1 MIGIAILNTP
11 RRTQFNPLRSPIGR
25 RLLLQTLGLSFILTL
40 FITAY
45 LLHSDYQRG
54 LKQFEAQLDQIKH
67 SYLPSLSYSLW
78 NFDQLQIESQLAGI
92 MNFPG
97 IQHVAIITLDQHTY
111 QAGNQPRAHDER
123 VHYNLAFE
131 LENESYP
138 IGQLIIHRSYDQ
150 LHNEIQS
157 RGVDILLTQFIKM
170 LSISILILYLV
181 NRVIS
186 RRLWK
191 LSHWANSIE
200 LLPDHH
206 IEAPYFNDRID
217 DELTQLVKAIRNMQ
231 DRLQQ
236 EAATQLHSRQQLEN
250 TKEKLAIAIDNASIG
265 FCEYDVQN
273 NQYQAN
279 HHFMRHIGLHN
290 HDATLH
296 PQLLT
301 VLLNA
306 LQGEKA
312 NEQREYVSQLL
323 NGMVH
328 RIADHYALNTLY
340 GEQRFLDI
348 TLQATHYTNNKP
360 NIILICST
368 DKTDEHSAS
377 QQAKELTINLENKVT
392 QRTEAL
398 YHEQHQAKHTIH
410 RLNTQVHSLTRRLE
424 QHQEQRLHR
433 LLTQELARC
442 KDHMPA
448 GLLPVIYEYLTL
460 VTPLTTATI
469 NMSRCVEE
477 WLQQQPTRLQAQIEL
492 ALPLSLMLDESSLL
506 LQFLLTHLVLEHPL
520 MDNQNPVLLRIAIQG
535 NHGIVQVIF
544 TQSTEHADTLKP
556 LSFDLCQYII
566 NTHLQGQLHQSAHE
580 QGVCLQF
587 EFALHK
593 S

>member
-1 MIGIAILNTP
+1 MNTP
-11 RRTQFNPLRSPIGR
+11 RREYFNPLRSPIGR
-25 RLLLQTLGLSFILTL
+25 RLLFQTLGLSFVLTL

-54 LKQFEAQLDQIKH
+54 LKQFESQLDQIKH

-123 VHYNLAFE
+123 VLYNLTFE
-131 LENESYP
+131 LDEQNYP

-150 LHNEIQS
+150 LHQDIQR
-157 RGVDILLTQFIKM
+157 RGVDILITQLIKM

-181 NRVIS
+181 NRVVS

-200 LLPDHH
+200 LLPNHD
-206 IEAPYFNDRID
+206 IEAPRFNDSVK
-217 DELTQLVKAIRNMQ
+217 DELTQLVNAIRNMQ
-231 DRLQQ
+231 ERLQQ
-236 EAATQLHSRQQLEN
+236 EAATQLESRRQLEN

-265 FCEYDVQN
+265 FCEYDVFN
-273 NQYQAN
+273 NQFQAN

-290 HDATLH
+290 HNASLH
-296 PQLLT
+296 PNLLK

-312 NEQREYVSQLL
+312 DEQREYIDQLL

-328 RIADHYALNTLY
+328 RIADHYTLATLY

-348 TLQATHYTNNKP
+348 TLQATHYANNKP
-360 NIILICST
+360 TLVLICST

-377 QQAKELTINLENKVT
+377 QQAKELTIDLENKIT

-398 YHEQHQAKHTIH
+398 YHEQHQAKNTIH
-410 RLNTQVHSLTRRLE
+410 RLNTQVHALSKRLE
-424 QHQEQRLHR
+424 QQQEQRFHQ
-433 LLTQELARC
+433 LLTRELSRC
-442 KDHMPA
+442 KDHMPD
-448 GLLPVIYEYLTL
+448 GLLPIIYHYLVL
-460 VTPLTTATI
+460 VTPLNTATI
-469 NMSRCVEE
+469 NVSRCIEE
-477 WLQQQPTRLQAQIEL
+477 WLQQQPMTQQQQIQL
-492 ALPLSLMLDESSLL
+492 ALPLSLMLDESPQL
-506 LQFLLTHLVLEHPL
+506 LQFLLTHLVTQHPL
-520 MDNQNPVLLRIAIQG
+520 LTVKNTIHLQVAIQG
-535 NHGIVQVIF
+535 NQGVVHIRF
-544 TQSTEHADTLKP
+544 ADTAEQDEQSVP
-556 LSFDLCQYII
+556 IAFELCQYII
-566 NTHLQGQLHQSAHE
+566 STHLQGQLTQEKHDD
-580 QGVCLQF
+580 GVCVRF
-587 EFALHK
+587 DFALHK
-593 S
+593 T